1 MRARC
6 PNDTQTIQRVVRV
19 VSQQGVFIEHLTCR
33 TDMTELSC
41 HSNQAIALEERIE
54 LSTQTV
60 AKAERIA
67 YAQFPTPNST
77 RFAASESSTTS
88 TEIALAA
95 TAPVEDALA
104 SVQEQMLSAVR
115 SCAHEA
121 IGLASI
127 VLEASEFHL
136 ERVGHQ
142 VRARIALGACQA
154 LGVEPKNA
162 LTLATA
168 TELLHNA
175 SLVHDDLQDQ
185 DVERRGQQAVW
196 VKYGANTAICT
207 GDLLLSCSYGVL
219 AQYQDPSRV
228 GALLRRMHARTAQ
241 AVLGQS
247 ADLSYQAKELH
258 DLSIYKQIVIA
269 KSGALL
275 SLPLELALIA
285 AGQGAFCAQAS
296 EAAQAFSLGY
306 QIIDDLDDYAS
317 DQLRVSGQVLNV
329 LQVLG
334 KDTDIALAQVQALR
348 LAREQLERSISLAN
362 ALPSRSGMLLVQIA
376 QKLMARL

>member
-1 MRARC
+1 
-6 PNDTQTIQRVVRV
+6 
-19 VSQQGVFIEHLTCR
+19 
-33 TDMTELSC
+33 MTELNC
-41 HSNQAIALEERIE
+41 RPNQAIALEERIE

-67 YAQFPTPNST
+67 NVQYPIPSATKFSANEIS
-77 RFAASESSTTS
+77 ATS
-88 TEIALAA
+88 TEIASAVTPA
-95 TAPVEDALA
+95 IEDALTA
-104 SVQEQMLSAVR
+104 VQEQMLSTVR
-115 SCAHEA
+115 SCVRETP
-121 IGLASI
+121 GLTSI
-127 VLEASEFHL
+127 VVDAAMFHL

-154 LGVEPKNA
+154 LGVELQNA
-162 LTLATA
+162 LTLAVA

-185 DVERRGQQAVW
+185 DTERRGQQAVW
-196 VKYGANTAICT
+196 TKYDANTAICT

-228 GALLRRMHARTAQ
+228 GELLHRMHARTSQ

-247 ADLSYQAKELH
+247 ADLTYQDKELY
-258 DLSIYKQIVIA
+258 DLAIYKKIVIA

-285 AGQGAFCAQAS
+285 AGQATFCVQAC

-306 QIIDDLDDYAS
+306 QIIDDLDDYAN
-317 DQLRVSGQVLNV
+317 DQLRAVGQVLNV

-334 KDTDIALAQVQALR
+334 QDIDIAAAQVQAVQ
-348 LAREQLERSISLAN
+348 LAREQLERSILLAN
-362 ALPSRSGMLLVQIA
+362 ALPSGSGLLLVQIA
-376 QKLMARL
+376 QKLLARL

>member
-1 MRARC
+1 M
-6 PNDTQTIQRVVRV
+6 I
-19 VSQQGVFIEHLTCR
+19 
-33 TDMTELSC
+33 ELSC
-41 HSNQAIALEERIE
+41 HDNQAIALEEPTE

-60 AKAERIA
+60 VRAERIA
-67 YAQFPTPNST
+67 SAQYSTLSPTQ
-77 RFAASESSTTS
+77 FAVGEGNATS
-88 TEIALAA
+88 REIASAVK
-95 TAPVEDALA
+95 PSIDDALVL
-104 SVQEQMLSAVR
+104 VQEQMLNAVR
-115 SCAHEA
+115 SCADEA
-121 IGLASI
+121 AGLATT
-127 VLEASEFHL
+127 VVEAAMFHL

-142 VRARIALGACQA
+142 VRARVALGACQA

-258 DLSIYKQIVIA
+258 DLSIYKEIVIA

-285 AGQGAFCAQAS
+285 AGQGAFCAQAC

-348 LAREQLERSISLAN
+348 LAREQLERSISIAN

-376 QKLMARL
+376 QKLLARL

>member
-1 MRARC
+1 
-6 PNDTQTIQRVVRV
+6 
-19 VSQQGVFIEHLTCR
+19 
-33 TDMTELSC
+33 MTELSC
-41 HSNQAIALEERIE
+41 HPNQAIALEERIE

-60 AKAERIA
+60 VKAECIA
-67 YAQFPTPNST
+67 NVQYPIPSATKFSANENS
-77 RFAASESSTTS
+77 ATS
-88 TEIALAA
+88 TEIASAV
-95 TAPVEDALA
+95 TFSIEDALA
-104 SVQEQMLSAVR
+104 LVQEKMVSAVR
-115 SCAHEA
+115 SCAHETP
-121 IGLASI
+121 GLASI
-127 VLEASEFHL
+127 VLEAAAFHL
-136 ERVGHQ
+136 ERAGHQ

-154 LGVEPKNA
+154 LGVELEHA
-162 LTLATA
+162 LTLAAA

-185 DVERRGQQAVW
+185 DAERRGQQAVW
-196 VKYGANTAICT
+196 IKYDANTAICT

-247 ADLSYQAKELH
+247 ADLSYQDKELR
-258 DLSIYKQIVIA
+258 DLSVYKQIAIA

-285 AGQGAFCAQAS
+285 AHQEAFCAQAC
-296 EAAQAFSLGY
+296 EAAQAFALGY
-306 QIIDDLDDYAS
+306 QIIDDVDDYAS

-334 KDTDIALAQVQALR
+334 KDTDIASAQKQALQI
-348 LAREQLERSISLAN
+348 AREQLEQSITLAN
-362 ALPSRSGMLLVQIA
+362 ELPSSAGALLIQIA
-376 QKLMARL
+376 QKLLARL